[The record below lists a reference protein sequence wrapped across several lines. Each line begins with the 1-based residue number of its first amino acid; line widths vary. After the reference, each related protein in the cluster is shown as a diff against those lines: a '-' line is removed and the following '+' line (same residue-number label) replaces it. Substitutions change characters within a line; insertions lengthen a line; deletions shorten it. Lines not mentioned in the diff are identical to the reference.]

1 MNSKATIIM
10 YHYVRDLKHNRYP
23 DIKGLDVKLFKEQI
37 IFLRKN
43 YNIITMETLID
54 SINNNLSLPEKSV
67 LLTFDDA
74 YSDHFEYVFPIL
86 DEYKIQGSFYPPAKT
101 IIENKILDV
110 NKIHFI
116 LASENNKSKIID
128 EIKAE
133 LNKYRKDYN
142 LPSFI
147 DYYKKLAVQNRF
159 DTADVIFIKRML
171 QVELDESIRNKITD
185 KIFKKFVGID
195 ESSFCKE
202 LYMKI
207 DQLKCMARNGMH
219 IGSHGYDHYWLSS
232 IDRSSQRAEII
243 KSLDFLKKIGVET
256 KKWTM
261 CFPYG
266 DYNEITLDLLKENKC
281 SLGLTT
287 KVNIADFKK
296 HNKFTLPRLDTNDLP
311 KDGNSDPNK
320 WYING

>member
-10 YHYVRDLKHNRYP
+10 YHYVRDLKHSRYP
-23 DIKGLDVKLFKEQI
+23 DIKGLDVRLFKEQI
-37 IFLRKN
+37 NFLRKN
-43 YNIITMETLID
+43 YNIITMEILID
-54 SINNNLSLPEKSV
+54 SINNNESLPKKSV

-86 DEYKIQGSFYPPAKT
+86 DENKIQGSFYPPAKT

-116 LASENNKSKIID
+116 LASENDKAKIIN
-128 EIKAE
+128 EIKTE
-133 LNKYRKDYN
+133 LNKFRKDYN
-142 LPSFI
+142 LPSFT
-147 DYYKKLAVQNRF
+147 DYYKKLAVPNRF
-159 DTADVIFIKRML
+159 DTADVIFIKRIL
-171 QVELDESIRNKITD
+171 QVELDESLRNKITD
-185 KIFKKFVGID
+185 KVFRKFVGID
-195 ESSFCKE
+195 ERSFSKE
-202 LYMKI
+202 LYMKT

-232 IDRSSQRAEII
+232 IDKSSQRIEII
-243 KSLDFLKKIGVET
+243 KSLDFLKKIGVDT

-266 DYNEITLDLLKENKC
+266 DYNETTLQLLKENKC

-287 KVNIADFKK
+287 EVNIADFKK
-296 HNKFTLPRLDTNDLP
+296 NNKFTLPRLDTNDLP
-311 KDGNSDPNK
+311 KDRNSNTNK
-320 WYING
+320 WYLNA